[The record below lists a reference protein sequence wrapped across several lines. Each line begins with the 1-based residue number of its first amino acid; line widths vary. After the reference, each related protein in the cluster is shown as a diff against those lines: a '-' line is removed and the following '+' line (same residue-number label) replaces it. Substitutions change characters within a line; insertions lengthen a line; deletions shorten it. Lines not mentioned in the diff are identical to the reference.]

1 MHGVGWG
8 SELPFCNNN
17 LFFSLSAISEVFF
30 SSLCAFM
37 PSVKTFYRR
46 RCLTHQTFG
55 FSFPFLGGFV
65 LLTLLSWIF
74 FFFLFFFLLMFL
86 ILSSALRT

>member
-1 MHGVGWG
+1 MGLDRAQNFHSVTIT
-8 SELPFCNNN
+8 
-17 LFFSLSAISEVFF
+17 FSLSAISEVFF

-37 PSVKTFYRR
+37 PSVKTFYRSR
-46 RCLTHQTFG
+46 SLTHQTFG

-74 FFFLFFFLLMFL
+74 FFFFSF
-86 ILSSALRT
+86 SCS